1 MTCTKSGR
9 RHFKLSPGCQKKT
22 QGGRKIQG
30 LRHFAWREWEGHGP
44 EIFIRFETLELFLDA
59 PKGSDNIEMTLKSGA
74 IFVFKIWFIWFLS
87 FRFWDT
93 NGGNVP
99 FVFFKLNFLEVT
111 LWVSNRVYRLL
122 EDFITTSWFCRY
134 SFGDSQGPVLHL
146 FLIHWLKIFAYW
158 QQVRRFTKMWLEK
171 PWPQIFGWGFIR

>member
-9 RHFKLSPGCQKKT
+9 RHFKLSPGCQKKHREAEKFKDCVISH
-22 QGGRKIQG
+22 GGNGK
-30 LRHFAWREWEGHGP
+30 ATDP
-44 EIFIRFETLELFLDA
+44 RFSFVLKRWNFSLMPQKEVIISKWPWKVEPYLFLRYDSYDSFH
-59 PKGSDNIEMTLKSGA
+59 SDFGIPTGGM
-74 IFVFKIWFIWFLS
+74 FLS
-87 FRFWDT
+87 F
-93 NGGNVP
+93 
-99 FVFFKLNFLEVT
+99 FFKLNFLEVT